1 MSPVN
6 YTFGPPGLNNLACQ
20 WFSNL
25 HCKSGVLPVIS
36 ERMTFLHCVSSDVPS
51 NYLLGRKYSRIGC
64 IFSTFLHCVS
74 SDVSSNYLLER
85 MYSRIGCIFSTCLH
99 CAFSDDPRDPLKKR
113 QNYKRTNIKK
123 NKKGKKNK
131 KDKKIHAF

>member
-36 ERMTFLHCVSSDVPS
+36 ERMGFLLAEHIGLYASTSFKTFSISS
-51 NYLLGRKYSRIGC
+51 YSHRILIIN
-64 IFSTFLHCVS
+64 IFDIKTFS
-74 SDVSSNYLLER
+74 
-85 MYSRIGCIFSTCLH
+85 
-99 CAFSDDPRDPLKKR
+99 
-113 QNYKRTNIKK
+113 
-123 NKKGKKNK
+123 
-131 KDKKIHAF
+131 

>member
-36 ERMTFLHCVSSDVPS
+36 ERMAKHGGGLFSAVSWSIKDP
-51 NYLLGRKYSRIGC
+51 IGAPGPYEPQE
-64 IFSTFLHCVS
+64 S
-74 SDVSSNYLLER
+74 
-85 MYSRIGCIFSTCLH
+85 
-99 CAFSDDPRDPLKKR
+99 
-113 QNYKRTNIKK
+113 
-123 NKKGKKNK
+123 
-131 KDKKIHAF
+131 